1 MPGLQVRTIHGTL
14 NEKAVGILNELSD
27 RKENKGEA
35 EMIWASFVED
45 EKEKREL
52 HNRFC
57 ELFDSDE
64 IREEELFPAAV
75 PFAWIALQETG
86 ADTSFSV
93 VSVSE
98 DERNDHLYIQ
108 LKRKKGEGKEP
119 VIKILCLPLH
129 GVWSQTVTADIIS
142 G

>member
-14 NEKAVGILNELSD
+14 NERAVRILNELSD
-27 RKENKGEA
+27 RPGKKGETKT
-35 EMIWASFVED
+35 IWASFVED

-57 ELFDSDE
+57 ELLDSDK

-75 PFAWIALQETG
+75 PFAWIVIQETG
-86 ADTSFSV
+86 EDTSFSV
-93 VSVSE
+93 AAVGE

-108 LKRKKGEGKEP
+108 LKRRNGKEKEP

-129 GVWSQTVTADIIS
+129 GVWSQTVTAEIIS